1 MNSFRFVTKNADPRE
16 EITFK
21 PLQVEVMN
29 GNFEDAF
36 RKFKTLVQA
45 EGVIALYKSKQAYEK
60 PSVKARRKRREAEE
74 RRFLTTT
81 REAQMASGEWD
92 RRMKKKEQR
101 RQEKLEERK
110 KQHQTSA
117 E

>member
-1 MNSFRFVTKNADPRE
+1 MSYFRFPKVADARDE
-16 EITFK
+16 VVVK
-21 PLQVEVMN
+21 PLQVEVVN

-36 RKFKTLVQA
+36 RRFKTLVQA
-45 EGVIALYKSKQAYEK
+45 EGVIALYKSKQTYEK
-60 PSVKARRKRREAEE
+60 PSIKKRRKQREAEE
-74 RRFLTTT
+74 RRFLTAT

-101 RQEKLEERK
+101 RLEKIEERR
-110 KQHQTSA
+110 KQHQESA